1 MIGNVRNFMMLKI
14 EVNMWIIYIWKSCCK
29 RWWTFS
35 G

>member
-1 MIGNVRNFMMLKI
+1 MILKI